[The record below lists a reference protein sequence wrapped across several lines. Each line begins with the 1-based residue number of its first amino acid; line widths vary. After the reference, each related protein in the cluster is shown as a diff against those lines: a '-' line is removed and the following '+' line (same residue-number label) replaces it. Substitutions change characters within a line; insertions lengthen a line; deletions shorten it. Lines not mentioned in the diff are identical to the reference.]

1 VKIRL
6 FKDRVRNYNT
16 FSWYQKSPPF
26 GFFIIKYFGTDMEQW
41 NRSGGSKNRFTIFIF
56 ILKVLPNIC
65 SIRSICSIPFFVIL
79 LLFFS
84 CFNSIC
90 YIFYGTDSGT
100 DPERIWI
107 GYLAPLTGGL
117 YTLLLSIPAEGGCR
131 AGGERFISTHP
142 CPRQHMIYIL
152 YMDCMVV

>member
-1 VKIRL
+1 MGQI
-6 FKDRVRNYNT
+6 
-16 FSWYQKSPPF
+16 
-26 GFFIIKYFGTDMEQW
+26 
-41 NRSGGSKNRFTIFIF
+41 GGLKNRFTFFIF

-65 SIRSICSIPFFVIL
+65 PICPICPVSFFVIL

-107 GYLAPLTGGL
+107 GYLP
-117 YTLLLSIPAEGGCR
+117 P
-131 AGGERFISTHP
+131 
-142 CPRQHMIYIL
+142 
-152 YMDCMVV
+152 